1 MLALLHSVC
10 VKWQTFSQLFKRS
23 LRYWLLLKE
32 VIITMKEEL
41 SIRRLEINKFA
52 NEVDKMLNER
62 ENMALEGDNRYKI
75 SVVGDM

>member
-1 MLALLHSVC
+1 
-10 VKWQTFSQLFKRS
+10 
-23 LRYWLLLKE
+23 
-32 VIITMKEEL
+32 MKEEL